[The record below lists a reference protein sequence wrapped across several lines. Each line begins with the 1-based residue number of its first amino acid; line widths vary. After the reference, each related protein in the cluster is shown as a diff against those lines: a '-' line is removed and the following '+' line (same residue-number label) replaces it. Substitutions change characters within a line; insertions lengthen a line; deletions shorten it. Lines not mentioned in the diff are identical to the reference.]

1 MSIKYLTEAEIPKR
15 RDKRTYNS
23 IYNAFFKPVI
33 EGEAPGISFVAME
46 YGYSSV
52 ESACHSLCAAV
63 KKYRLPLR
71 IMYREG
77 TVFVVKK
84 GEE

>member
-15 RDKRTYNS
+15 RDKWTYNS

-33 EGEAPGISFVAME
+33 EGAAPGISFVAME

-52 ESACHSLCAAV
+52 ESATHSLRTAA
-63 KKYRLPLR
+63 KSNRLPL
-71 IMYREG
+71 IVMYRG
-77 TVFVVKK
+77 DTVYVVKS
-84 GEE
+84 EEE

>member
-23 IYNAFFKPVI
+23 IYNTFFKPVV
-33 EGEAPGISFVAME
+33 EGAAPGISFVATD

-52 ESACHSLCAAV
+52 ESAAKSN
-63 KKYRLPLR
+63 RLPL
-71 IMYREG
+71 IVMCIGG
-77 TVFVVKK
+77 TVYVVKS
-84 GEE
+84 EEE